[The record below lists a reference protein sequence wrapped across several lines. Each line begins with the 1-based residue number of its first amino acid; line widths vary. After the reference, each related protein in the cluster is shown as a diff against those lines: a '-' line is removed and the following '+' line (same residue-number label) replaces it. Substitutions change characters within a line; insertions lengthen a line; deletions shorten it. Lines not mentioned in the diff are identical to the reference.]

1 MREIDVKL
9 IEDMVC
15 RLCVSSN
22 KKIPDDLAGLI
33 RQAAERETD
42 ALPREMMNGLIEN
55 LRAARDLDIPVCQD
69 TGMAVIFAE
78 VGQDV
83 HFTGGYFEDSVNK
96 GVARG
101 YTEGYLR
108 CSIVGDPLRRKN
120 TGDNTP
126 AVIHTRIVPG
136 DKVNLTV
143 MPKGFGSENMS
154 RLKMLNPSAERE
166 EIIDYVVETVTAAG
180 SNPCPPSVIG
190 VGIGGDFEYCAIL
203 AKKALIRPV
212 SQANPD
218 EFYREME
225 KEMLRRVNL
234 LDIGPQGFKGK
245 TTALSVAI
253 EAAATH
259 IAGLPV
265 AVNMSCHASRHMSA
279 VI

>member
-143 MPKGFGSENMS
+143 MPKGFGREDMG